1 MHDVLVVRVNMFLGL
16 KELKQL
22 RDSIVAQKETGVVL
36 LPPYCTAQ
44 IVPDDIE
51 IKFEIKT
58 KGEKHE

>member
-1 MHDVLVVRVNMFLGL
+1 MHDVLVVRVNMFLRL

-51 IKFEIKT
+51 IKFETKT